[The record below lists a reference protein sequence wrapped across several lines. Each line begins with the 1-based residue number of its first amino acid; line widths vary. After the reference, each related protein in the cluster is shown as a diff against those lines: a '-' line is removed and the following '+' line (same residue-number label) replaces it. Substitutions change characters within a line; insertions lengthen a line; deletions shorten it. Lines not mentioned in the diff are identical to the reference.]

1 MERATRYG
9 SCVPVMTIG
18 IAPILIRDQWA
29 THPPVYLQAY
39 HNRIPGAI
47 GSTEAQRSGL
57 VLNRVRLLAA
67 SASDRKDSTA
77 RYGRRLP
84 RCGISIGPM
93 TAVGHE
99 RPKGDVRVESVRLPT
114 ADIGRRGP

>member
-1 MERATRYG
+1 TATRMERTTRYG
-9 SCVPVMTIG
+9 SYIPVTTIG

-29 THPPVYLQAY
+29 THPPIYLQAY

-67 SASDRKDSTA
+67 SASDWKVADI
-77 RYGRRLP
+77 
-84 RCGISIGPM
+84 ISQPSL
-93 TAVGHE
+93 AVSNKI
-99 RPKGDVRVESVRLPT
+99 RVRLAPLT
-114 ADIGRRGP
+114 RSALC